1 MGWEEAG
8 ADGPRDVSGNIHTD
22 LLICSLAF
30 SVLLPWHSEYKTIY
44 NLINLS
50 MVKTPENSVLF
61 LLC

>member
-1 MGWEEAG
+1 MDLGML
-8 ADGPRDVSGNIHTD
+8 SGNIHTD